1 MFALSSLAS
10 GPFPFSPVAF
20 TVFIIFFLL
29 VTVLGFIAA
38 RWRRGNL
45 DLIHE
50 WGLAGRRFG
59 TLVTWFL
66 LGGDLYTAYTFIAV
80 PAAMFGL
87 GALNGWFAV
96 PYTVLV
102 YPIIY
107 VLMPKFWSVCKQRGY
122 VTAADFV
129 QDRFGSQTL
138 AFVVA
143 LTGIVATL
151 PYIALQMFGIQ
162 VSLAALGVPLAFS
175 IGGFSIDLPLLIAF
189 LILAA
194 YTYTSGLRAPA
205 MIALVKDVMIFIVLF
220 AVLIVLPAKLG
231 GFGAIFNAVAHK
243 AATHPATIPGPGG
256 KPVANP
262 NAFFE
267 FLKPTQ
273 YWAYVTLA
281 LGSALALFLYPHSL
295 TSVLSSNSKNVVKR
309 NTALLPI
316 YSLMLGLLALTGYMA
331 IAAGINPPKSLSSNY
346 AVPLLI
352 NAQFPD
358 WFAGFAFAAISI
370 GALVPAAVMSIAAA
384 NLFTRNI
391 YKAYIRREAG
401 DREESSVA
409 KWASF
414 VLKFGA
420 VLFIVYIP
428 TAQVINFQL
437 LGGIWILQTLPAVF
451 LGLYTSWFNRWA
463 LVIGWLVAEVLG
475 TILFIAAGLKSV
487 YAISIFGLSLPSMY
501 IAFSMVILN
510 LLLAVILTP
519 IFNAISGRSQDVT
532 APTDYDVEEAEPV
545 EVGKEALG

>member
-1 MFALSSLAS
+1 MFNTT
-10 GPFPFSPVAF
+10 AF
-20 TVFIIFFLL
+20 IVFLFFFLL
-29 VTVLGFIAA
+29 VTVLGFVAA
-38 RWRRGNL
+38 RWRRGDLN
-45 DLIHE
+45 LIHE

-59 TLVTWFL
+59 TVVTWFL

-122 VTAADFV
+122 VTSADFV
-129 QDRFGSQTL
+129 RDRFGSKTL
-138 AFVVA
+138 AFAVA
-143 LTGIVATL
+143 LTGVVATL

-162 VSLAALGVPLAFS
+162 VSLAALGIPLSFS
-175 IGGFSIDLPLLIAF
+175 LGGLQIDLPLLIAF

-205 MIALVKDVMIFIVLF
+205 MIALVKDLMIFAVLI

-231 GFGAIFNAVAHK
+231 GFGAIFSAVQTK
-243 AATHPATIPGPGG
+243 AATAKASAP
-256 KPVANP
+256 
-262 NAFFE
+262 FFE
-267 FLKPTQ
+267 FLKPAQ
-273 YWAYVTLA
+273 YWGYVSLA

-295 TSVLSSNSKNVVKR
+295 TGVLSSNSQKVVKR

-331 IAAGINPPKSLSSNY
+331 IAAHVKPTGSLATFGANG
-346 AVPLLI
+346 AVPALI

-391 YKAYIRREAG
+391 YKEYLAPNATERQ
-401 DREESSVA
+401 ESTVA
-409 KWASF
+409 KWASLI
-414 VLKFGA
+414 LKFGA

-428 TAQVINFQL
+428 TQQVINFQL

-451 LGLYTSWFNRWA
+451 LGLYTNWFNRWA
-463 LVIGWLVAEVLG
+463 LLIGWLVAEVIG
-475 TILFIAAGLKSV
+475 TTLFFVAGLKTL
-487 YAISIFGLSLPSMY
+487 YAISIFGVSLPAMY
-501 IAFSMVILN
+501 IAFSMIILN
-510 LLLAVILTP
+510 LVLAIILTP
-519 IFNAISGRSQDVT
+519 IFNVIGLRRGQDAT
-532 APTDYDVEEAEPV
+532 APSDYNDEEVLPV
-545 EVGKEALG
+545 EVGREALG